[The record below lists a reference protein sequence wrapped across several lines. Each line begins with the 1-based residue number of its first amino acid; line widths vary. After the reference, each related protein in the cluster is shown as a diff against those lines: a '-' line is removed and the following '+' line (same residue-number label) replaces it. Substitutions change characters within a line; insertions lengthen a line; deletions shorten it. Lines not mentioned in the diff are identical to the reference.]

1 MKLLNSKKLKLR
13 NKAFVWTGKVRNV
26 VGLNVLSVGCQDLKN
41 NGGAI
46 GTVGKSQKPFEAD
59 EKMKVATQDTT
70 KTSLLTLSGSK
81 ISIVSDSHDKPK
93 YVFKAI
99 ETELF
104 CISIYWLITCHWKS
118 NVTYHLMYRK
128 DSIKKT
134 TKKYEIITWTTKIQ
148 YSIFWQ
154 VNYQFQCPFI
164 IGPIVSIYELKY
176 RMWCSG
182 TPYHIISYK
191 ERTLHEIT
199 KVKNV
204 ETA

>member
-26 VGLNVLSVGCQDLKN
+26 VGLNVLSVGYQDLKN

-104 CISIYWLITCHWKS
+104 CISIY
-118 NVTYHLMYRK
+118 
-128 DSIKKT
+128 
-134 TKKYEIITWTTKIQ
+134 
-148 YSIFWQ
+148 
-154 VNYQFQCPFI
+154 
-164 IGPIVSIYELKY
+164 
-176 RMWCSG
+176 
-182 TPYHIISYK
+182 
-191 ERTLHEIT
+191 
-199 KVKNV
+199 
-204 ETA
+204 